1 MSDLLPAGFSSLLG
15 FTDWIA
21 DNESE
26 RVEKRLNASMPE
38 AQEFYD
44 AMTGELERIMGYLK
58 TRPADDVSPVDQN
71 LVHLVFSLNEIAQSV
86 EIYGQGAVVD
96 GADLREFKPIVD
108 RPLAGVSH
116 D

>member
-15 FTDWIA
+15 FTDWII

-38 AQEFYD
+38 AQKLYD
-44 AMTGELERIMGYLK
+44 AMTGELERIMAYLK
-58 TRPADDVSPVDQN
+58 TRPVHEVSAEDQN
-71 LVHLVFSLNEIAQSV
+71 LVHLVFSLIEIAQSV

-96 GADLREFKPIVD
+96 GADLREFKPVVD
-108 RPLAGVSH
+108 RPVAEASH
-116 D
+116 V